1 MRIVGWKKKT
11 LMCRKGREV
20 AGVTKGE
27 INEMKIANRKEL
39 FIF

>member
-1 MRIVGWKKKT
+1 MEEKNT
-11 LMCRKGREV
+11 LMCRKGRED

-27 INEMKIANRKEL
+27 INEMKIVNRKEL